1 MTKFSPSSGARQ
13 ECSPVMI
20 SIQLSQFF
28 KQQLEI
34 IGECIK
40 FEGYKINIQES
51 MFLYASGKQLEN
63 KI

>member
-1 MTKFSPSSGARQ
+1 
-13 ECSPVMI
+13 MI